1 MKKSGYNFNG
11 IAMKKKMIILLSAL
25 AAVCLDARQFGNFE
39 IEGADLTLG
48 ITPLR
53 FTYFDGNWNVNF
65 FGDCAAHAGG
75 FPKAEGERSYETKA
89 LVSVGGKSAGTLRE
103 KFFFEAPNACRFE
116 ARFKPSAGAKYSEI
130 SYSFNFPIKGSA
142 LRLDGNSINLRD
154 SANLQKTFR
163 AGKVSVETERGI
175 AEFSGNIEVLVQDER
190 RFNSQSF
197 SLRFKP
203 RDSSGVLEWD
213 MKISFEK
220 VGGVAV
226 CLAGSS
232 DMGIPGLPAG
242 RLKLGGIDF
251 DFSRPAGAGLVV
263 KAGGEKKLAA
273 GGGGRHIYII
283 GAFDAEKVFSESD
296 CVEIGA
302 AYAGGKVRTAK
313 IPCKSFG
320 ALQSRE
326 DSAKPNAVW
335 TSKIGDRTYNL
346 FAAKADLGAPNPE
359 SITVKNL
366 SKSDWKI
373 AAISLCPLPVPAER
387 LAGAFVAQSEEYAP
401 FEPARAVLK
410 GSALDFSRLL
420 DAPAGKY
427 GFAFAKGGEI
437 FFEKRPDIP
446 ARFYGS
452 NLCFQANYP
461 DRENADKLA
470 DEFAATGY
478 NILRLHHYDDLLIDK
493 SSPDLLSFDAEKL
506 DRLDYLVAAMKKR
519 GVYVTTDLFVS
530 RKLAG
535 NSVEP
540 EFGWNG
546 EMNATKAAFY
556 VSPKAADNFRA
567 FAKKLLEHVNPY
579 TGLAWKD
586 DPAIVS
592 LSLVNENTIFGVY
605 ESLRPYFDGLFREWL
620 AKNSIAADE
629 KNSDFLRKRFLSE
642 ICRKFFAE
650 QKAFL
655 RSLGVRAMLADQNF
669 WEGYPVALLRKNCD
683 IVDSHMYFGHPH
695 FIEKPWRLPAKMKT
709 ESAISEYGGCIE
721 LSASQIAGKP
731 FSITEWNYVNNN
743 DHAAEGAFLMGAYG
757 ALHKWDMLCRFAY
770 SHGEIDF
777 SKPAGT
783 IGYFDTNTNPVA
795 ALSDRAG
802 ALFFLRGDVGASK
815 FSIPALLPED
825 YLLRPENRY
834 NRSPLLKRV
843 GLYAATEI
851 ELNPT
856 PAGFKIPASAPF
868 AVAAERSVAEQNKFD
883 RPVLV
888 DSADFLPELQKLTA
902 GKIDIENEVYE
913 SETSEMVLDKKR
925 GTWKLATPRSEAF
938 ISPEGGLFEGN
949 FANIKNSRGWSCV
962 LLASI
967 DGKPL
972 KDSSRILI
980 LHLSDVKNTNM
991 RFDDSEMTVLRD
1003 YGHLP
1008 LLARRAESSVTF
1020 ADAREGW
1027 KLYALNHDGS
1037 RKGEVEMVR
1046 KAGRACAKL
1055 STVSGGSVVFAY
1067 ELVRQ

>member
-1 MKKSGYNFNG
+1 MKKSGFDFNG
-11 IAMKKKMIILLSAL
+11 IAMKKKMIILLSAF

-39 IEGADLTLG
+39 IEGADLSLG
-48 ITPLR
+48 LIPLR
-53 FTYFDGNWNVNF
+53 FTYFDGNWNVKF
-65 FGDCAAHAGG
+65 FSDCAAHAVG
-75 FPKAEGERSYETKA
+75 FPKAEGEKSYETEA
-89 LVSVGGKSAGTLRE
+89 SVNIGGENAGTLDE
-103 KFFFEAPNACRFE
+103 KFFFETPNVCRFE
-116 ARFKPSAGAKYSEI
+116 ARFKPSAGTKYGEI
-130 SYSFNFPIKGSA
+130 SYSFNFPIKNSA
-142 LRLDGNSINLRD
+142 LRLDGNSINLWD

-175 AEFSGNIEVLVQDER
+175 AEFSGNLEVLVQDER
-190 RFNSQSF
+190 RFNSQNF

-213 MKISFEK
+213 MKIFFEK

-226 CLAGSS
+226 PLAGSS

-242 RLKLGGIDF
+242 RIKLGGIDF

-263 KAGGEKKLAA
+263 RGGMEKKLAA
-273 GGGGRHIYII
+273 GGGGKHVYII
-283 GAFDAEKVFSESD
+283 GAFDAKKTFSEGD
-296 CVEIGA
+296 CAEIGA
-302 AYAGGKVRTAK
+302 SYADGKIRTARV
-313 IPCKSFG
+313 PCESFG
-320 ALQSRE
+320 ALRNPA
-326 DSAKPNAVW
+326 DSGKPNAVW
-335 TSKIGDRTYNL
+335 TSKIGAKTYNL
-346 FAAKADLGAPNPE
+346 FAAAADLGIPNPE
-359 SITVKNL
+359 SITIKNL

-401 FEPARAVLK
+401 FEPARSVLK
-410 GSALDFSRLL
+410 GSALDFSGLL

-461 DRENADKLA
+461 DRENADRLA
-470 DEFAATGY
+470 DDFAATGY

-519 GVYVTTDLFVS
+519 GIYVTTDLFVS
-530 RKLAG
+530 RKLAAD
-535 NSVEP
+535 SVEP

-546 EMNATKAAFY
+546 DMNATKAAFF

-567 FAKKLLEHVNPY
+567 FSKKLLEHVNPY

-586 DPAIVS
+586 DPAVVS
-592 LSLVNENTIFGVY
+592 VSLVNENTIFGAY

-629 KNSDFLRKRFLSE
+629 KNFDFLRKRFLSD
-642 ICRKFFAE
+642 ISRKFFAE

-655 RSLGVRAMLADQNF
+655 RSLGVRAMLTDQNF
-669 WEGYPVALLRKNCD
+669 WDGYPVALLRKNYD
-683 IVDSHMYFGHPH
+683 IADSHMYFGHPH
-695 FIEKPWRLPAKMKT
+695 FIERPWQLPAKVKT

-770 SHGEIDF
+770 SHGAIDF
-777 SKPAGT
+777 SKHAGP
-783 IGYFDTNTNPVA
+783 IGHFDTNSNPVA

-815 FSIPALLPED
+815 FSIPSLLPED
-825 YLLRPENRY
+825 YLLRSEKLES
-834 NRSPLLKRV
+834 RSPLLKRI

-851 ELNPT
+851 EFNPT
-856 PAGFKIPASAPF
+856 PAGFKIPANAPF
-868 AVAAERSVAEQNKFD
+868 AVAAERAVVEQNKFD

-888 DSADFLPELQKLTA
+888 DSAEFLPELQKLTA

-925 GTWKLATPRSEAF
+925 GTWRLVTPRSEAF
-938 ISPEGGLFEGN
+938 ISPEGGAFHGN
-949 FANIKNSRGWSCV
+949 FADIKNSRGWSCV

-980 LHLSDVKNTNM
+980 LHLSDVKNANM

-1008 LLARRAESSVTF
+1008 LLARRAESLLTF
-1020 ADAREGW
+1020 ADARAGW
-1027 KLYALNHDGS
+1027 RLYALNHDGS
-1037 RKGEVEMVR
+1037 RKCEVEMAR
-1046 KAGRACAKL
+1046 KGGRACVKL
-1055 STVSGGSVVFAY
+1055 STVSGESVVFAY
-1067 ELVRQ
+1067 ELARQ